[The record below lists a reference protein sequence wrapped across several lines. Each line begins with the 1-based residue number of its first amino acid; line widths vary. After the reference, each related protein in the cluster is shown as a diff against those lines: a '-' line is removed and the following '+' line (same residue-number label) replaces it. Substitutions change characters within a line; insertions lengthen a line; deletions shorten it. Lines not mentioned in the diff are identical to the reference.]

1 MQATGKLQIT
11 ALRDQIAEVLERDIV
26 TGAFEPGQRLV
37 ERELTTRFG
46 VSSIPVREALQ
57 DLEGRGLVTRR
68 VNCGYSVVR
77 LSIEEMRAICELR
90 RLLEPEVVRWAVR
103 RLTEEDAGRLREQ
116 HARFADAAAA
126 NDLSAFFHEDLQ
138 FHRLI
143 WEMSGNRYAARALEA
158 AVGSLFAAGI
168 SQARERGV
176 IRLDD
181 EVRKHE
187 KLLKQFL
194 RGDGDGAAMTLL
206 LIADNFQSTLPTA

>member
-46 VSSIPVREALQ
+46 VSSIPVREALL

-77 LSIEEMRAICELR
+77 LSIEEMRSICELR

-103 RLTEEDAGRLREQ
+103 RLTEEGADRLREQ
-116 HARFADAAAA
+116 HSRFAEAAAA
-126 NDLSAFFHEDLQ
+126 NDLPAFFHEDLQ
-138 FHRLI
+138 FHRII
-143 WEMSGNRYAARALEA
+143 WELSGNRYAARALEA

-168 SQARERGV
+168 SQARERGA

-187 KLLKQFL
+187 KLLKQIL

-206 LIADNFQSTLPTA
+206 LIADNFQNTLPPV